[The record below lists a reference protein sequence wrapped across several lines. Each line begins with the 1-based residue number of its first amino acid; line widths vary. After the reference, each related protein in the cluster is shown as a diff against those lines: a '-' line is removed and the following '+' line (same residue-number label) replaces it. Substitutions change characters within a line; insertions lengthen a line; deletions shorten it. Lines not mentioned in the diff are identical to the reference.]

1 MQTFKKWQAA
11 AGLLLATGS
20 ALAGG
25 KSTINIMT
33 YNQYLGAD
41 LTPVLAAQSA
51 ETFNTALVGVL
62 RHAAQSNF
70 PARARAQAKIVNQR
84 APDVLALQESWRLS
98 CQDFDQNPA
107 TGCEDPQIAN
117 AFHDYLDLTLAA
129 LNKKKQKYKKAAL
142 VKNLDLGAVTVP
154 GAPAPGLP
162 FVINGVNAFLTAI
175 DRDVILVRTEVNA
188 VPAYFSDE
196 ACPTRSEDGCTYQV
210 TATADTPIG
219 PLSIPRGFVGI
230 FAIVSGNEYRIINT
244 HLEIKGEDVLQPQFT
259 YYQAMQASE
268 LIDAIAAYHPP
279 FGYSIL
285 VGDINSSPAQANPT
299 GEMGEIITPYRQ
311 FTESAGYLDVWN
323 ARSGHASGFSCC
335 QPEDLAN
342 RASRLYER
350 IDMIFSIDAPNKA
363 YNIQVLGNKAANKTK
378 PKRPRLWPSDHASVA
393 AKLRYWTLSTAD

>member
-1 MQTFKKWQAA
+1 MQTFIKWQAA
-11 AGLLLATGS
+11 CLLLATGS

-25 KSTINIMT
+25 KSTLNIMT
-33 YNQYLGAD
+33 FNQYLGAD
-41 LTPVLAAQSA
+41 LTPVLAAQNA
-51 ETFNTALVGVL
+51 ETFNSALVGVL

-70 PARARAQAKIVNQR
+70 PARASAQAKLVNQR

-107 TGCEDPQIAN
+107 AGCEDPLIAN
-117 AFHDYLDLTLAA
+117 AFHDYLDLTLAE

-142 VKNLDLGAVTVP
+142 VKNLDLGAITVP

-175 DRDVILVRTEVNA
+175 DRDVILVRADVDA
-188 VPAYFSDE
+188 SPVAFSD
-196 ACPTRSEDGCTYQV
+196 ALCPTRSEDGCTYQV
-210 TATADTPIG
+210 TPSTDTPIG
-219 PLSIPRGFVGI
+219 PLSVPRGFVGI
-230 FAIVSGNEYRIINT
+230 DATVSGSDYRIINT
-244 HLEIKGEDVLQPQFT
+244 HLEVKGEDLLMPQFT

-268 LIDAIAAYHPP
+268 LIEVIAASKPA
-279 FGYSIL
+279 GRYSIL

-311 FTESAGYLDVWN
+311 FTESAGYIDVWT
-323 ARSGHASGFSCC
+323 AKSGHATGFSCC

-350 IDMIFSIDAPNKA
+350 IDMIFSIDAPQKA
-363 YNIQVLGNKAANKTK
+363 YGIQVLGNKAANKTK
-378 PKRPRLWPSDHASVA
+378 QRPKLWPSDHASVA
-393 AKLRYWTLSTAD
+393 AKLRY

>member
-1 MQTFKKWQAA
+1 MQTFIKWQAA
-11 AGLLLATGS
+11 CLLLATGS

-25 KSTINIMT
+25 KSTLNIMT
-33 YNQYLGAD
+33 FNQYLGAD
-41 LTPVLAAQSA
+41 LTPVLAAQNA
-51 ETFNTALVGVL
+51 ETFNSALVGVL

-70 PARARAQAKIVNQR
+70 PARASAQAKLVNQR

-107 TGCEDPQIAN
+107 TGCEDPMIAN
-117 AFHDYLDLTLAA
+117 AFHDYLDLTLAE

-142 VKNLDLGAVTVP
+142 VKNLDLGAITVP

-175 DRDVILVRTEVNA
+175 DRDVIVVRTDVNA
-188 VPAYFSDE
+188 VPVAFSDTV
-196 ACPTRSEDGCTYQV
+196 CPTRSEDGCTYQV

-219 PLSIPRGFVGI
+219 PLPVPRGFVGI
-230 FAIVSGNEYRIINT
+230 YAMVSGSEYRIINT

-259 YYQAMQASE
+259 YYQAMQARE
-268 LIDAIAAYHPP
+268 LIDAIAAPNLP

-285 VGDINSSPAQANPT
+285 VGDINSSPAQANPS
-299 GEMGEIITPYRQ
+299 GEIITPYRQ
-311 FTESAGYLDVWN
+311 FTESAGYMDVWK
-323 ARSGHASGFSCC
+323 AKSGHATGFSCC

-350 IDMIFSIDAPNKA
+350 IDMIFLIDAPENT
-363 YNIQVLGNKAANKTK
+363 YDIQVLGNKAGNKTK
-378 PKRPRLWPSDHASVA
+378 PQRPRLWPSDHASVA
-393 AKLRYWTLSTAD
+393 AKLRYFTLNGAY